1 MKISNNVLE
10 WSSLAVDNFDF
21 TRKIVK
27 NILDE
32 KLLKMLGV
40 CQNWIFGQKF
50 DFSNSVIG
58 FGSILRLDTM
68 YQKMLQILKR

>member
-1 MKISNNVLE
+1 MVLDF
-10 WSSLAVDNFDF
+10 LAVDNFDF
-21 TRKIVK
+21 TKKIVK
-27 NILDE
+27 IIWVKNLVE
-32 KLLKMLGV
+32 MLGV